1 MPDESPPSPD
11 DGPFI
16 HPDARVETGNV
27 GALTRIWAF
36 AHILPGACIG
46 SDVNICDHVFIE
58 NDVQLGDR
66 VTVKSGV
73 QLWDGTK
80 VEDDVF
86 IGPNATFTND
96 RFPRSKRRPKAFPIT
111 RLCRGCSV
119 GAGAVI
125 LPGITIGQ
133 SAMVGAG
140 SVITRDVPPY
150 AIVVGN
156 PARITGYVG
165 SHVMPRNDV
174 TEPGSPSEG
183 ANVVDGVRVIELP
196 RFRDMR
202 GSLAVA
208 EWQDTL
214 PFEPRRIFVVYNVPS
229 TSVRG
234 EHAHRTCEQFLIC
247 VAGSCRIMVDD
258 GKSRMEVDL
267 VSLVRGLYIPPMIW
281 ASQYHYSSDAVLVVA
296 ASRKYDEEDYMRHYD
311 DWYAEVQERRRDP
324 GSESV
329 ERG

>member
-1 MPDESPPSPD
+1 
-11 DGPFI
+11 
-16 HPDARVETGNV
+16 
-27 GALTRIWAF
+27 
-36 AHILPGACIG
+36 
-46 SDVNICDHVFIE
+46 
-58 NDVQLGDR
+58 
-66 VTVKSGV
+66 
-73 QLWDGTK
+73 
-80 VEDDVF
+80 
-86 IGPNATFTND
+86 
-96 RFPRSKRRPKAFPIT
+96 
-111 RLCRGCSV
+111 
-119 GAGAVI
+119 
-125 LPGITIGQ
+125 
-133 SAMVGAG
+133 
-140 SVITRDVPPY
+140 
-150 AIVVGN
+150 
-156 PARITGYVG
+156 
-165 SHVMPRNDV
+165 MPRNDV